1 MKIKCTSFSTIKL
14 GEETIRLSHTGVFKI
29 SLLNCYGYVWRGLRF
44 GKRELKSARDL
55 LFTTVFLIACYV
67 LIILWGLSI
76 KKYTNLLDGVWEMK
90 SVLLT
95 TVGIGLFSLNLRD
108 IQTWRSQLKS
118 QYYLRLLFE
127 GEASESWR
135 KLRILMFQKDAA
147 IKMSEIRNYQ
157 QVTDE
162 SAVNSRIN
170 QTELRHIL
178 YDYSKFLKKY
188 LNQLGSTQLAG
199 GQGMSES
206 YFNNSISLIRSV
218 LTFDGQFD
226 KAELLKF
233 FNDLLL
239 GFHSIINILSCPWRW
254 DKKLDNRKLAVI
266 KSTMKSQKLCPRT
279 VAILNAKNK

>member
-1 MKIKCTSFSTIKL
+1 
-14 GEETIRLSHTGVFKI
+14 
-29 SLLNCYGYVWRGLRF
+29 
-44 GKRELKSARDL
+44 
-55 LFTTVFLIACYV
+55 
-67 LIILWGLSI
+67 
-76 KKYTNLLDGVWEMK
+76 MK

-206 YFNNSISLIRSV
+206 YFNSSISSIRRV
-218 LTFDGQFD
+218 LASDGQFD
-226 KAELLKF
+226 TAALLTL
-233 FNDLLL
+233 FNNLL
-239 GFHSIINILSCPWRW
+239 FDFTS
-254 DKKLDNRKLAVI
+254 
-266 KSTMKSQKLCPRT
+266 
-279 VAILNAKNK
+279 